1 MDYPALKKCGGF
13 FRLHLSNWVDLYLCS
28 IISESILVKQRII
41 SGILSGDETWEFVYG
56 QMPATN
62 YFSVNQIYQDMKI
75 ATGRIFQL
83 MKSKAGAPP
92 GTLLSAFGQS
102 ETQTTIK
109 LLTFRDEHYE
119 TVDDID
125 YQDLPKKIS
134 GEATNWIQFTGL
146 GDVAKL
152 EEVGKV
158 FGISQLVLEDIL
170 NTEHLPKTEET
181 DGQLF
186 FVIKLIER
194 NQDTDELEVNHVCL
208 LLAGHYII
216 SFVQHPTRLFDSF
229 IQRIA
234 QGAGKIRQRTS
245 DYILYRLID
254 IIVDHYYLLFNQT
267 DEKLQA
273 IEEVL
278 MDGTSADMTKAIQIE
293 RKELNFL
300 RRNILLVADAMRQLM
315 KNETPIIKKQ
325 HRSYF
330 SDISDHLN
338 HLASAAE
345 QYREMI
351 AGLLELQMMNNS
363 NRMNSVMKSL
373 TVIATIFIP
382 LTFLAGIYGMN
393 FEYMPELTFPWAYPA
408 ILLIM
413 FGIGVGMYLYMR
425 QKKWF

>member
-1 MDYPALKKCGGF
+1 
-13 FRLHLSNWVDLYLCS
+13 
-28 IISESILVKQRII
+28 
-41 SGILSGDETWEFVYG
+41 
-56 QMPATN
+56 
-62 YFSVNQIYQDMKI
+62 MKI

-92 GTLLSAFGQS
+92 GTLVRDFAQS
-102 ETQTTIK
+102 ETQTTIR
-109 LLTFRDEHYE
+109 LITFKDEHYE
-119 TVDDID
+119 TIDDID
-125 YQDLPKKIS
+125 LPELPNKIS
-134 GEATNWIQFTGL
+134 GETVNWIQFTGL
-146 GDVAKL
+146 GDVEKL

-170 NTEHLPKTEET
+170 NAEHLPKIEET
-181 DGQLF
+181 DGHLF

-194 NQDTDELEVNHVCL
+194 NQETNEFEVNHVCL
-208 LLAGHYII
+208 LLAGHFII
-216 SFVQHPTRLFDSF
+216 SFVQHPTKLFDPF
-229 IQRIA
+229 INRIA
-234 QGAGKIRQRTS
+234 QGVGKIRQRTC

-254 IIVDHYYLLFNQT
+254 IIVDNYYLLFNQT

-278 MDGTSADMTKAIQIE
+278 MDGKTDDMTKAVQIQ
-293 RKELNFL
+293 RRELNFL
-300 RRNILLVADAMRQLM
+300 RRNILMVGDAMRQLM
-315 KNETPIIKKQ
+315 KIETPFIKKQ

-330 SDISDHLN
+330 NDVADHLN

-345 QYREMI
+345 HYREMI

-382 LTFLAGIYGMN
+382 LTFVVGIYGMN
-393 FEYMPELTFPWAYPA
+393 FEYMPELAYPWAYPA

-413 FGIGVGMYLYMR
+413 LGIGVGMYLYMR

>member
-1 MDYPALKKCGGF
+1 
-13 FRLHLSNWVDLYLCS
+13 
-28 IISESILVKQRII
+28 
-41 SGILSGDETWEFVYG
+41 
-56 QMPATN
+56 
-62 YFSVNQIYQDMKI
+62 MKI
-75 ATGRIFQL
+75 AAGRIFQL

-92 GTLLSAFGQS
+92 GTLLSDFS
-102 ETQTTIK
+102 QTDPKSAISMIA
-109 LLTFRDEHYE
+109 FRDDHYE
-119 TVDDID
+119 ALDNVDL
-125 YQDLPKKIS
+125 QQMPEKIS
-134 GEATNWIQFTGL
+134 NNVTTWIQFTGL

-152 EEVGKV
+152 EELGKI

-170 NTEHLPKTEET
+170 NTEHLPKVEET

-194 NQDTDELEVNHVCL
+194 NPDTDELEVNHVCL
-208 LLAGHYII
+208 LLAEHFII
-216 SFVQHPTRLFDSF
+216 SFQQHPTGRFNPF
-229 IQRIA
+229 MQRIA
-234 QGAGKIRQRTS
+234 QAVGKIRQRTA

-273 IEEVL
+273 IEEIL
-278 MDGTSADMTKAIQIE
+278 MDGKSTDMTKAIQNQ

-300 RRNILLVADAMRQLM
+300 RRNILLVGDAMRQLLKM
-315 KNETPIIKKQ
+315 ETPLIKKQ

-330 SDISDHLN
+330 NDISDHLN

-345 QYREMI
+345 HYREMI
-351 AGLLELQMMNNS
+351 AGLLELQMMNIS
-363 NRMNSVMKSL
+363 NKMNSVMKSL

-393 FEYMPELTFPWAYPA
+393 FEYMPELAFPWAYPVVLF
-408 ILLIM
+408 ILLV
-413 FGIGVGMYLYMR
+413 IGVGMYLYMR